1 MRLVP
6 CLIQF
11 IWRISL
17 KSWQIG
23 GIFYKV
29 KSTEL
34 KAKVKVKGKNAN
46 IRISL

>member
-29 KSTEL
+29 KSIEL
-34 KAKVKVKGKNAN
+34 KVKGKNAN